1 MKKNILILTS
11 TLIIFAILASGCSI
25 RTAEDQTKTMSVS
38 GTGTV
43 DLEPDLASI
52 NIGVRSEAADAA
64 EALAM
69 NNEKISAVIQS
80 MLALGVAAEDIR
92 TQNFSIYSYEN
103 QPPREVMREEGPIEE
118 TPIKETTVT
127 KTYAIENTV
136 SVIVRDLDSLGTV
149 LSTVVEQGANTIY
162 GIVFDVADRA
172 AALEQARL
180 LAIEDAQ
187 SQAQAIAEAADIKL
201 GEIQTID
208 LTEYRYTPER
218 EEMAVEMAIG
228 GSPVP
233 IESGTMNI
241 QVTVSLTY
249 SFK

>member
-1 MKKNILILTS
+1 M
-11 TLIIFAILASGCSI
+11 F
-25 RTAEDQTKTMSVS
+25 VS

-43 DLEPDLASI
+43 ILEPDLASI

-64 EALAM
+64 DALAM

-92 TQNFSIYSYEN
+92 TQNFSIYSYESYEN
-103 QPPREVMREEGPIEE
+103 QQLREAMPEEELFTE
-118 TPIKETTVT
+118 SASR

-136 SVIVRDLDSLGTV
+136 TVIVRDLDTLGTV

-162 GIVFDVADRA
+162 GIVFDVTDRA

-180 LAIEDAQ
+180 LAIENAKT
-187 SQAQAIAEAADIKL
+187 QAQAVAEAAGIKL

-208 LTEYRYTPER
+208 LTEYSYNAARYDDMGFEQ
-218 EEMAVEMAIG
+218 AVEEG
-228 GSPVP
+228 PVP
-233 IESGTMNI
+233 IEAGSLDL
-241 QVTVSLTY
+241 QVTISLIY